1 MFSGLDVLRLCFCR
15 SVFLL
20 IRSNCWVIRS
30 SVLPSH
36 PFTYFSKEKVEAG
49 GGGIFSPG
57 GKKRGIGQF
66 SSGLGK
72 KDCDVLSISGL
83 MLPFL

>member
-36 PFTYFSKEKVEAG
+36 PFTYFSKERVE
-49 GGGIFSPG
+49 GGIFFPWWEEEGDWSIFLWA
-57 GKKRGIGQF
+57 GKE
-66 SSGLGK
+66 GL
-72 KDCDVLSISGL
+72 
-83 MLPFL
+83 

>member
-1 MFSGLDVLRLCFCR
+1 MFCR

-36 PFTYFSKEKVEAG
+36 PFTYFSKEKVEG
-49 GGGIFSPG
+49 GDFFPC
-57 GKKRGIGQF
+57 GKKSGIGQF

-83 MLPFL
+83 MLPFFF